1 MPPEEGLVTSAGSRG
16 RRRSH
21 HACLTC
27 RRKKTR
33 CPGEK
38 PACSS
43 CVRLSQSCTYPAVR
57 PSQSG
62 RSDERLQT
70 LEEKLDLLLSGG
82 GLPNHPARHGQAQQ
96 QASYEEATDA
106 SDKSYSATPPSRSA
120 RPSHPT
126 GGGGGGGSSSSNNN
140 NNGNTN
146 TNDRGSSVVF
156 DPDDMATGIDLYFKY
171 CHRQPIWCFER
182 DELGDHDS
190 LPEELASS
198 ILALTSRFSEK
209 RGHVQLYSS
218 NAKTLVMLRIAN
230 GTVDIT
236 TIESL
241 CLLSYASF
249 VDGNVHL
256 GQFHLGLSLQL
267 CRSAMLDMESAYAA
281 EAEDA
286 TTDRKKRLFWS
297 LQLLEQSYGRQDG
310 LLSFP
315 NDVRRPTLPASG
327 NQTEAEPSRAP
338 PLPRDDLGT
347 SAPSEPGIWNTSVCL
362 GWVWSQ
368 VRKYVSDCSH
378 KHSVLKEP
386 WRNDST
392 YAKVLSDFMETENRI
407 PMCHRYDSVKFYE
420 RGADELRVN
429 RDYWAPWLKE
439 QFTYHA
445 IPTVLNHPFLYIVGA
460 QHNPN
465 LGIPNTFWRRS
476 SEQALLHAT
485 WIVRMIDMVVDKQL
499 PLVDPFFGHV
509 AAIAATVHL
518 YYCCAAAAR
527 LKHKSNTDFAKCRTF
542 LKSFIPCSAACG
554 ALDRNLDKMTR
565 IAAGS
570 ENMDVEDWM
579 PSKIYL
585 SVPLMW
591 DILQFNSTADSHE
604 IPSAGLLDA
613 SLAPAVPP
621 LDTGDSSTLEIIVAT
636 SPEITINIADG
647 GQEAPTSS
655 YKRPPVSSSGLRNAA
670 TPAVFDPPTV
680 EQIDSLTFN
689 TTPWLYADPSQLV
702 GIGDMGYPQS
712 EPGNAWWEGENF
724 NNIMFNQF

>member
-1 MPPEEGLVTSAGSRG
+1 M
-16 RRRSH
+16 
-21 HACLTC
+21 
-27 RRKKTR
+27 
-33 CPGEK
+33 
-38 PACSS
+38 
-43 CVRLSQSCTYPAVR
+43 R

-62 RSDERLQT
+62 RSDERLQH

-82 GLPNHPARHGQAQQ
+82 GLMNQRPRQRQQ
-96 QASYEEATDA
+96 SLEAVTDT
-106 SDKSYSATPPSRSA
+106 SEKSYSATPPGRKQSVSY
-120 RPSHPT
+120 PSDN
-126 GGGGGGGSSSSNNN
+126 SS
-140 NNGNTN
+140 TA
-146 TNDRGSSVVF
+146 VVF
-156 DPDDMATGIDLYFKY
+156 DPDDMETGLDLYFKY

-182 DELGDHDS
+182 EEVGDYRT
-190 LPEELASS
+190 LPEDLASS
-198 ILALTSRFSEK
+198 ILALTSRFSDK
-209 RGHVQLYSS
+209 RDHLQLYSN
-218 NAKTLVMLRIAN
+218 NAKTLIMLRIAN
-230 GTVDIT
+230 GTVDLT

-241 CLLSYASF
+241 CLLSYSSF
-249 VDGNVHL
+249 IDGNVHL

-267 CRSAMLDMESAYAA
+267 CRSAMLDIESVYLL
-281 EAEDA
+281 DDP

-310 LLSFP
+310 LLSVP
-315 NDVRRPTLPASG
+315 TDIWRPAYSTG
-327 NQTEAEPSRAP
+327 GVNHTDGETKAP
-338 PLPRDDLGT
+338 PLPRDNLGT
-347 SAPSEPGIWNTSVCL
+347 STPSEPGIWNTSVRL

-378 KHSVLKEP
+378 NILKEP
-386 WRNDST
+386 WRHDSM

-420 RGADELRVN
+420 RKIDELKVN
-429 RDYWAPWLKE
+429 RDYWACWLKE

-485 WIVRMIDMVVDKQL
+485 WIVRMIDMVVDKQV

-527 LKHKSNTDFAKCRTF
+527 LKHKSNTDFAKCRRF
-542 LKSFIPCSAACG
+542 LKSFIPCSAACD
-554 ALDRNLDKMTR
+554 ALDRNLDRMTR

-570 ENMDVEDWM
+570 EGMDVEDWM

-591 DILQFNSTADSHE
+591 EILQFNSTTDSQE
-604 IPSAGLLDA
+604 IPTAGLLDA
-613 SLAPAVPP
+613 SLTPALPP
-621 LDTGDSSTLEIIVAT
+621 LDTSENSTLEIIVAT
-636 SPEITINIADG
+636 SPEITINTADG
-647 GQEAPTSS
+647 GQEAPTLS
-655 YKRPPVSSSGLRNAA
+655 YKPSHNNNKFNNNKHNMSSANSSSRQN
-670 TPAVFDPPTV
+670 VFDTPSV

-689 TTPWLYADPSQLV
+689 TTPWLYADSSQLIN
-702 GIGDMGYPQS
+702 IGELPDLQS
-712 EPGNAWWEGENF
+712 EPGNAWWEGDNF